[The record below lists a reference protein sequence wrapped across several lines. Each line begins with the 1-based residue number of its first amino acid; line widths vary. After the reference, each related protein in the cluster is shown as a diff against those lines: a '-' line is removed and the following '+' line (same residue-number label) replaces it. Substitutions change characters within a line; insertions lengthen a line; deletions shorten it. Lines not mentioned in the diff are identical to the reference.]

1 MKGPAVWRL
10 LSWIIMVPV
19 ALAVISFAVNNR
31 AGVRVDLWPAPFA
44 VEAPLFAVVLAS
56 LVGGVV
62 IGALIAWLSGGRSR
76 HRARTNA
83 KRAAAAEQELSGLR
97 QRLGDIA
104 GDGPETEPQALPAHR
119 DGV

>member
-1 MKGPAVWRL
+1 MWRL

-31 AGVRVDLWPAPFA
+31 AAVGVDLWPAPFT

-56 LVGGVV
+56 LVGGVML
-62 IGALIAWLSGGRSR
+62 GGLIAWLSGGRAR
-76 HRARTNA
+76 HRARANA
-83 KRAAAAEQELSGLR
+83 RRAAAAEQELSVLR
-97 QRLGDIA
+97 QRLGDIT
-104 GDGPETEPQALPAHR
+104 GDGPAAEPQALPARR